1 MDECLFRQSVEA
13 VPTLS
18 TAGNCA
24 TLYLAGMG
32 MFTPVGAFEAAIT
45 IFFDDRPIPA
55 RPGETVAACLLRA
68 NTPAFR
74 TTPVTGAARLPYCM
88 IGHCF
93 ECLVEIDGIGNKQ
106 ACLQIVN
113 EGMKV
118 CTQKGAA
125 TVIGASQ

>member
-1 MDECLFRQSVEA
+1 
-13 VPTLS
+13 
-18 TAGNCA
+18 
-24 TLYLAGMG
+24 
-32 MFTPVGAFEAAIT
+32 MFTPVGAFEATIT
-45 IFFDDRPIPA
+45 IYFNERLIPA

-93 ECLVEIDGIGNKQ
+93 ECLVEINGVGNKQ

-118 CTQKGAA
+118 CTQTGAA
-125 TVIGASQ
+125 AVIGELQ